1 MPDDDP
7 YELEAYWQT
16 LRRIEPP
23 GEEATLGSLY
33 GPAMDATSQE
43 EADRRFGILVEH
55 TMKFGKTQQ
64 EAEGIVRSNLGYY
77 AGYHSNEVRERVER
91 LYRCAHPVFGPIAE
105 RGPPTPEEVSQA
117 GMRMEEEMAR
127 RRMAEETS
135 RQRTRERSAV
145 FCEHAKEMPQRCPCP
160 PDCYCKE
167 HSCRDRR

>member
-23 GEEATLGSLY
+23 GEGATIGNLY
-33 GPAMDATSQE
+33 GPAMDVTSQE
-43 EADRRFGILVEH
+43 EADRRFGLLVAH
-55 TMKFGKTQQ
+55 TMRFGKTQQ
-64 EAEGIVRSNLGYY
+64 EAEEIVRSNLGYY

-105 RGPPTPEEVSQA
+105 RGPPSPEEVV
-117 GMRMEEEMAR
+117 RMGEEMAR

-135 RQRTRERSAV
+135 RQRRSAV
-145 FCEHAKEMPQRCPCP
+145 FCEHANEMPHRCPCP